1 MAEEDPFA
9 SDEFNTLL
17 DNFIAAQLKDV
28 EDDAIDDDSH
38 QSSQESAQQLSTEQ
52 VELPNDY
59 SLPFAEEESRLYRA
73 FTEFLQSAVA
83 CGTEANVEI
92 PEFHF
97 QGEEL
102 LPRFRPSQTENLIN
116 DINAGWGILIAA
128 QPVRLKSLP
137 DNPSDD
143 QILNFAEKVTDK
155 NFQMALISYVE
166 TLIEIESCEIAYNL
180 RKVRYKKHK
189 IEKQLYEEQQNRI
202 NKKRKYIQALQKENF
217 PIDAEMLVNN
227 FFKAA
232 RKDPDGAAK
241 ILENNPATYAPIQV
255 DKIPA
260 RFFGIIKPKPEDGY
274 KINKKIGKF
283 MKDLKA

>member
-97 QGEEL
+97 QCEEL